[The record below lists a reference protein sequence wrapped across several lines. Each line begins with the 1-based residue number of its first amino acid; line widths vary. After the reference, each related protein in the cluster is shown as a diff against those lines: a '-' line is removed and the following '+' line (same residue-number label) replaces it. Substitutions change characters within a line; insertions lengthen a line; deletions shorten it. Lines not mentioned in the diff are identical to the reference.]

1 MISFQVVNLHW
12 IYTYIPICYVCTKKL
27 KFTTDNP
34 IIIKLTMNISIDHK
48 SHIPL
53 HIQAELLLR
62 ELIKDPAYQAGKLLP
77 NEVDLAK
84 KLAISRT
91 TLRQALNKLV
101 YEELLVRKKGYGTKV
116 APSKI
121 SSKSM
126 NWLSFSQEMKA
137 RGIPVKNYELHVSW
151 VYPDEQ
157 IANLFDI
164 KTDKKILKLERLR
177 GGAEGAFV
185 YFISYFHPRIGLTGE
200 EDFKQPLYEMLETE
214 HSVIANLSKE
224 EISAITANKF
234 IAGKLEVET
243 GSPILFRKRFVY
255 DQGDRAME
263 YNLGYYNAESFI
275 YTVESRRN
283 H

>member
-1 MISFQVVNLHW
+1 
-12 IYTYIPICYVCTKKL
+12 
-27 KFTTDNP
+27 
-34 IIIKLTMNISIDHK
+34 MNISIDHK

-77 NEVDLAK
+77 NEVELAK

-151 VYPDEQ
+151 VYPDEH
-157 IANLFDI
+157 IANFFDI

-177 GGAEGAFV
+177 GGSEGAFV

-224 EISAITANKF
+224 EISAITASKF

-243 GSPILFRKRFVY
+243 GSPILSRKRFVY

-263 YNLGYYNAESFI
+263 YNLGYYKAESFI

-283 H
+283 S

>member
-1 MISFQVVNLHW
+1 
-12 IYTYIPICYVCTKKL
+12 
-27 KFTTDNP
+27 
-34 IIIKLTMNISIDHK
+34 MNISIDHK

-53 HIQAELLLR
+53 HIQAEQLLR

-91 TLRQALNKLV
+91 TLRQAINKLV
-101 YEELLVRKKGYGTKV
+101 YEELLIRKKGYGTKV
-116 APSKI
+116 STSKI

-126 NWLSFSQEMKA
+126 NWLSFSQEMKT
-137 RGIPVKNYELHVSW
+137 RGIPVRNYEMHLSW
-151 VYPDEQ
+151 VYPEET
-157 IANLFDI
+157 IANFFDI

-177 GGAEGAFV
+177 GGSDGAFV

-200 EDFKQPLYEMLETE
+200 EDFKQPLYEMLEQE

-224 EISAITANKF
+224 EISAISASKF
-234 IAGKLEVET
+234 IAGKLEIDN

-263 YNLGYYNAESFI
+263 YNLGYYKAESFV

-283 H
+283 SS

>member
-1 MISFQVVNLHW
+1 
-12 IYTYIPICYVCTKKL
+12 
-27 KFTTDNP
+27 
-34 IIIKLTMNISIDHK
+34 MNISIDHK

-137 RGIPVKNYELHVSW
+137 RGIPVKNYELHLSW

-157 IANLFDI
+157 TANFFDI

-177 GGAEGAFV
+177 GGSDSAFV

-200 EDFKQPLYEMLETE
+200 EDFKKPLYEMLESE

-224 EISAITANKF
+224 EISAIAANKF
-234 IAGKLEVET
+234 TAGKLELET

-255 DQGDRAME
+255 DQGERAME
-263 YNLGYYNAESFI
+263 YNLGYYKAESFI

-283 H
+283 S